1 MSILAG
7 IFAVL
12 ALVFF
17 LAAFVGLLAPS
28 IFRNRSTG
36 EVPSRW
42 QLLSTGL
49 VVSLV
54 ACLITGAIEPKQTDV
69 ADAKAPTTQ
78 NPIQPKSVAS
88 LAESKT
94 SNNNAANEKVVS
106 LGITPEQF
114 RRSFNSIAG
123 QIHDSYR
130 TAEFDIQP
138 GAVNDVFTRSFGEDV
153 AIVGSVSKSD
163 GSLLGLMV
171 TISSDSKDVAKPIA
185 VLLAA
190 TQALNPNIPKEKN
203 SKVVLDMFQ
212 KSLAEIETGKS
223 FKNTVGNLRYTAS
236 ASRHAGLL
244 FSVVNDES

>member
-1 MSILAG
+1 MSVLAS

-78 NPIQPKSVAS
+78 NPIQSTSVAS

-94 SNNNAANEKVVS
+94 PNNTANEKVVS

-138 GAVNDVFTRSFGEDV
+138 GAVNDVFTRSFGDDV

-171 TISSDSKDVAKPIA
+171 TISGGSKDVAKPIA

-190 TQALNPNIPKEKN
+190 TQALNPNVPKEKN

-223 FKNTVGNLRYTAS
+223 FKNIVGNLRYTAS
-236 ASRHAGLL
+236 ANRYTGLL